1 MVTPIFIV
9 ALFLPYFL
17 ALGFYFRKKKDG
29 KKLTHNSKY
38 NNRSVKRV
46 FSAGLKTLCIHQV
59 HDDERSIHHFQ
70 HGLPGL

>member
-1 MVTPIFIV
+1 MNRVFSE
-9 ALFLPYFL
+9 ALKTHE
-17 ALGFYFRKKKDG
+17 FYAHDCTLEKKDG
-29 KKLTHNSKY
+29 EKLIHNSKY